1 MRLARKGR
9 RDCHLPPI
17 TPPADLNVLEK
28 VEVVY
33 ETLPGWESD
42 ITGCRKFEELPENC
56 QKYVKFI
63 EDFLGVK
70 IQVRLHW
77 VSSEGCAGLC
87 GISYSGSALALPVTA
102 PSESSDRIE

>member
-1 MRLARKGR
+1 MS
-9 RDCHLPPI
+9 
-17 TPPADLNVLEK
+17 VLEK

-42 ITGCRKFEELPENC
+42 ITGCRKFEDLPENC

-70 IQVRLHW
+70 IQVSMH
-77 VSSEGCAGLC
+77 
-87 GISYSGSALALPVTA
+87 GIRKARMLMTTRFQWIGVGPARDSTIRVF
-102 PSESSDRIE
+102 